1 MKSLH
6 MAAFVL
12 VVVGAINWG
21 LVGLMNLNLVEAILG
36 MGTLTKL
43 VYVLVGLAGV
53 YKLVTHT
60 QNCKE
65 CSVPSKR
72 R

>member
-6 MAAFVL
+6 IVAFVL

-21 LVGLMNLNLVEAILG
+21 LVGLLNLNLVEAILG
-36 MGTLTKL
+36 MGGLTKL
-43 VYVLVGLAGV
+43 VYILVGIAGV

-65 CSVPSKR
+65 CAMPSKKR
-72 R
+72 